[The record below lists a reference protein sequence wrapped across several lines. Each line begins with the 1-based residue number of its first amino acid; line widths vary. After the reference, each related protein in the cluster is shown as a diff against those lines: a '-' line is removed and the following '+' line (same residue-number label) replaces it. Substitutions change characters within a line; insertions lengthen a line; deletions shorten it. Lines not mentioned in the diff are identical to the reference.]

1 MPSAVVARFLI
12 CCACCAV
19 HTDALSQASG
29 GYEGETEPTGAS
41 AVDSGGAG
49 LAAGGSS
56 GGLSPRL
63 VSALEDLAGKQA
75 ELEHQVRLALYRTE
89 GAVRQEQL
97 TAMQTAMMSLEMQF
111 KRLGSAVPPFS
122 PGHLRAT
129 ASAGVRTT
137 TLPTAASGSLPVAVS
152 DIAAPSGK
160 VVCES
165 ELSEIVARLDALEAL
180 LEQRLAEVE
189 AEGAEMDA
197 AAAAGA
203 VGVRESIQLEV
214 TPVDPSAYD
223 SPVRVQLRVR
233 RHEHHRG
240 QPQDASDSSAAVGG
254 ALDVASASLGASAV
268 AARAATLSGDSPV
281 KGDAPEEEEPS
292 LGHYADAAAAQE
304 LAELRS
310 ALSALMCR
318 YEDLA
323 ATTASGAQEQQ
334 RLSVALLQVQEQLA
348 AAAVQEQEWQAGLQD
363 QVAQA
368 VALSRQAA
376 ADMVAVKEQ
385 VEVATADG
393 RQAAVVAAE
402 VQEQLAAV
410 GAREQLWLPMVQEQL
425 AAFAAQQQEWLS
437 DVQDQLASAVADS
450 RQAAIAVTELA
461 AEPRLQLQLR
471 VLEPLSGDQQALLDV
486 FSQRL
491 SELEGRVHDAE
502 AEATDSAAVAAS
514 VVAAAA
520 AVAERAAG
528 AAAAGSAA
536 ESSLPDAEVVEDQL
550 QTLAAGMAQ
559 LEAQLGAL
567 GGRVEGLEAAVT
579 AAGEI
584 AEAAPQ
590 SIDAELAA
598 SVRAAAAEAVGEV
611 LTGALAEQLPAAV
624 KAELEEA
631 LALRKEEEAGPEAA
645 VLEQREW
652 MESVLSEVR
661 AMAEQA
667 ASAAA
672 AASDQAATARQEAT
686 EVARFGEGLG
696 QQTRAASEAVEALG
710 AELKGVQEALG
721 SMTQRLRD
729 VDLLRDQVSACMN

>member
-1 MPSAVVARFLI
+1 M
-12 CCACCAV
+12 
-19 HTDALSQASG
+19 DG
-29 GYEGETEPTGAS
+29 
-41 AVDSGGAG
+41 GGAG
-49 LAAGGSS
+49 LATSGGS

-129 ASAGVRTT
+129 SSAGVRTT
-137 TLPTAASGSLPVAVS
+137 TLPSTASGSLAVAVS

-160 VVCES
+160 AVGES

-189 AEGAEMDA
+189 AEGAKMDA
-197 AAAAGA
+197 AAAGGA
-203 VGVRESIQLEV
+203 VELRESIQLEV
-214 TPVDPSAYD
+214 TPEDPSAYD

-233 RHEHHRG
+233 RHEHQPG
-240 QPQDASDSSAAVGG
+240 QQQDASDSSAAAGG
-254 ALDVASASLGASAV
+254 VLNVASASLGASAA
-268 AARAATLSGDSPV
+268 AARAATLGDDSPV
-281 KGDAPEEEEPS
+281 KGEAPEEEEPS
-292 LGHYADAAAAQE
+292 LGHYADAAAVQE

-310 ALSALMCR
+310 ALSALMGR

-323 ATTASGAQEQQ
+323 ATSASCSQEQQ

-363 QVAQA
+363 QVAEA

-376 ADMVAVKEQ
+376 ADVAEVKEQ

-393 RQAAVVAAE
+393 RQAAVVAAK
-402 VQEQLAAV
+402 VQEQLTAV
-410 GAREQLWLPMVQEQL
+410 GAREQQWLAMVQEEL
-425 AAFAAQQQEWLS
+425 AASAAQQQEWLS
-437 DVQDQLASAVADS
+437 DVQDQLASAAADS

-486 FSQRL
+486 VSQRL
-491 SELEGRVHDAE
+491 SELEGRVIDAE
-502 AEATDSAAVAAS
+502 VEATGRAAVAAS

-528 AAAAGSAA
+528 SAAAGSGGAA
-536 ESSLPDAEVVEDQL
+536 VSSVPDAEVVDDQL
-550 QTLAAGMAQ
+550 QNLAAGMAQ

-590 SIDAELAA
+590 AMDAELAA
-598 SVRAAAAEAVGEV
+598 SVRAAAAEAVAEV
-611 LTGALAEQLPAAV
+611 LPGALAEQLPAAV
-624 KAELEEA
+624 KAELQEA
-631 LALRKEEEAGPEAA
+631 LALRKAEEAGPEAA
-645 VLEQREW
+645 LLEQREW

-667 ASAAA
+667 ATAAA
-672 AASDQAATARQEAT
+672 AANDQAATARQEAT

-696 QQTRAASEAVEALG
+696 QQTRAASEAVEALEV
-710 AELKGVQEALG
+710 ELKGVQEALG
-721 SMTQRLRD
+721 SMTQRIRD
-729 VDLLRDQVSACMN
+729 VDLLRDQVGTELAPCCGGVGRGAVYVATMPVHSSY